1 VIHRPRARAGTI
13 VATTF
18 SLPDAR
24 DPRAGE
30 TALGVA
36 LAGVICPV
44 PFVMPAAALRIAAD
58 GPSRRARTARRVA
71 VATIVAQ
78 AVGLVALVV
87 LLVA

>member
-1 VIHRPRARAGTI
+1 M
-13 VATTF
+13 ATTTF
-18 SLPDAR
+18 TLPDAR

-58 GPSRRARTARRVA
+58 GPTRRARLARRVA
-71 VATIVAQ
+71 LATIVAQ
-78 AVGLVALVV
+78 AAGIVGLVVALVV
-87 LLVA
+87 